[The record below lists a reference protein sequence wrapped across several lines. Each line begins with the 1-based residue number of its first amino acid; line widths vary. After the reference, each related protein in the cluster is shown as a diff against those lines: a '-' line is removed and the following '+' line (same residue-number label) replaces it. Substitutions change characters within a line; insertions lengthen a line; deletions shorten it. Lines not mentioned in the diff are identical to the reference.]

1 VSFPIDFLRRAFVR
15 TLERIDLGA
24 RVRDALGNR
33 ERPRILAVGK
43 AAPAMLAGALDKT
56 VREILLV
63 VPEGTPLAYV
73 DPRTEVC
80 FADHPLPTERSK
92 GAAERAFVFARPRPM
107 LVLLSGG
114 TSSLLCAP
122 ALGLDLDRKRAVTE
136 RLLHSGLPI
145 GDLNVVRR
153 HLSRIK
159 GGGLGRACS
168 GAVLTLIASDVLK
181 GGPHDVGSGPTVP
194 DPTTIADA
202 RAVLERLHLDAPLS
216 ETLKPSDPDAARL
229 EHTIVASPGDLVDA
243 AKAVLEDEGLRVYT
257 LPPTD
262 RDVSEL
268 AAAYQG
274 LAQTLS
280 PGEALVRVAEPTVRV
295 TAKEPGRGGR
305 STHLAALLSTRLPRD
320 CAVLCGASDGV
331 DGTSGA
337 AGAIAFGNAVRG
349 LDVRAAVRAFATA
362 DLHRTA
368 GTLVETRGP
377 TGINLC
383 DLHVIA
389 RSPK

>member
-1 VSFPIDFLRRAFVR
+1 MSPVDLLRRVFVR

-24 RVRDALGNR
+24 RVRDALGDR

-63 VPEGTPLAYV
+63 VPDGTPLAYV
-73 DPRTEVC
+73 DPRTEVA
-80 FADHPLPTERSK
+80 FADHPLPTERSLH
-92 GAAERAFVFARPRPM
+92 AAERAFAFARAGPM
-107 LVLLSGG
+107 LVLISGG
-114 TSSLLCAP
+114 SSSLLCAP
-122 ALGLDLDRKRAVTE
+122 IHGLDLEGKRAITL
-136 RLLHSGLPI
+136 RLVHSGLPI
-145 GDLNVVRR
+145 GDINVVRR
-153 HLSRIK
+153 HISRIK

-194 DPTTIADA
+194 DPTTVSDA
-202 RAVLERLHLDAPLS
+202 RAVLERLHLEAPLA
-216 ETLKPSDPDAARL
+216 ETLEPHEPDALRL
-229 EHTIVASPGDLVDA
+229 EQSIVASPGDLVDA
-243 AKAVLEDEGLRVYT
+243 ARAALEDEGLRVYT

-280 PGEALVRVAEPTVRV
+280 PGEALVRVAEPSVRM

-305 STHLAALLSTRLPRD
+305 CTHLAALLSTRLPRD

-337 AGAIAFGNAVRG
+337 AGAIAFGNSVRG
-349 LDVRAAVRAFATA
+349 LDVRAALLHFATA
-362 DLHRTA
+362 DLHRSA

-377 TGINLC
+377 TGLNLC

-389 RSPK
+389 RAPR

>member
-1 VSFPIDFLRRAFVR
+1 VSLPDLLRRVFAR
-15 TLERIDLGA
+15 SLERIELGT
-24 RVRDALGNR
+24 RVRETLGDR
-33 ERPRILAVGK
+33 ERLRILAVGK
-43 AAPAMLAGALDKT
+43 AAPAMLAGALDKST
-56 VREILLV
+56 RSILLI
-63 VPEGTPLAYV
+63 VPDGTPLAYV
-73 DPRTEVC
+73 DPRTEIV
-80 FADHPLPTERSK
+80 FSDHPMPTVRSLR
-92 GAAERAFVFARPRPM
+92 AAERAFAFARGGPM

-114 TSSLLCAP
+114 TSALLCAP
-122 ALGLDLDRKRAVTE
+122 IDGIDLDAKRALTE
-136 RLLHSGLPI
+136 KLLRSGAPI
-145 GDLNVVRR
+145 SDINVVRR
-153 HLSRIK
+153 HVSRIK
-159 GGGLGRACS
+159 GGGLGRACT
-168 GAVLTLIASDVLK
+168 GPVTTLIVSDVLK
-181 GGPHDVGSGPTVP
+181 GAPYDVGSGPTVP
-194 DPTTIADA
+194 DPTTVADA
-202 RAVLERLHLDAPLS
+202 RAVLERVHLEAPLA
-216 ETLKPSDPDAARL
+216 ETLKPGDPDASRL
-229 EHTIVASPGDLVDA
+229 EQTIVASPADFLA
-243 AKAVLEDEGLRVYT
+243 AAQSTLEDEGFRVYT

-305 STHLAALLSTRLPRD
+305 STHLAALLATRIPRD

-337 AGAIAFGNAVRG
+337 AGAIASGAAMRG
-349 LDVRAAVRAFATA
+349 LDVRAAITQFATA

-389 RSPK
+389 RAPR